1 MISEV
6 FLELKDLL
14 WGVGIT
20 SAVIGILILL
30 PKKYSIK
37 LGQRPVLLLLIFS
50 GIIFISS
57 IFGLVLMKTNFGI
70 KIEKG
75 F

>member
-14 WGVGIT
+14 WAVGIT

-37 LGQRPVLLLLIFS
+37 LGQRPVLLVLIFS
-50 GIIFISS
+50 GIIYLLIYVF
-57 IFGLVLMKTNFGI
+57 NN
-70 KIEKG
+70 
-75 F
+75 

>member
-1 MISEV
+1 MLSEV

-20 SAVIGILILL
+20 SAVIAILILL

-37 LGQRPVLLLLIFS
+37 LGQRPILLVLIFS
-50 GIIFISS
+50 GIIYLLIYVF
-57 IFGLVLMKTNFGI
+57 NN
-70 KIEKG
+70 
-75 F
+75 